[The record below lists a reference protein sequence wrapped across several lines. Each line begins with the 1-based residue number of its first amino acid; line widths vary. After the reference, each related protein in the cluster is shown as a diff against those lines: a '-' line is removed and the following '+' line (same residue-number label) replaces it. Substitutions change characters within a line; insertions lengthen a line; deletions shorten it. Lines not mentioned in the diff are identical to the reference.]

1 LEKQFAELRAGF
13 MRLSSK
19 EKDWRLTVGMFPD
32 DEMSREAESLGRE
45 WREQANRDALGAV
58 WDVGVP

>member
-1 LEKQFAELRAGF
+1 